1 MLAFDAESL
10 PTVAGAPTVGFK
22 DAEVFSGGGPIDEAP
37 AGETSIGSSPR
48 TPSCEVVPSD
58 GDEMMGIGFSKLG

>member
-10 PTVAGAPTVGFK
+10 PAVAGAPTVGFK
-22 DAEVFSGGGPIDEAP
+22 DAEVFSGGGPIDEEP
-37 AGETSIGSSPR
+37 ETSIGSSPR
-48 TPSCEVVPSD
+48 NPSCEVVPSD